1 MTFFFSLPN
10 AREECLIFFFLL
22 YYLLQLVNSIPSVEK
37 REKKPYVGMPT
48 VFMYPPVTAYLKLYH
63 FCFVTVVWIPRL
75 ISVHPQVRGM
85 LPCQAHALEYAHQ
98 ITAAWVNG

>member
-37 REKKPYVGMPT
+37 REKKTLCWHAHSFHVSSCHCILEAVSFLFCDSGVDSKAHLSAPT
-48 VFMYPPVTAYLKLYH
+48 
-63 FCFVTVVWIPRL
+63 
-75 ISVHPQVRGM
+75 G
-85 LPCQAHALEYAHQ
+85 
-98 ITAAWVNG
+98 